1 MAKEIKMENKLLA
14 MDKAKVI
21 ALGILGVVVLWIG
34 SGMIFRAEKAPET
47 SRPGGKANPDEAATT
62 VKIIRSKAE
71 PFQSGVILQGR
82 TNASRSVDLRAEV
95 SGRVE
100 KILVDRGQP
109 VKQGQEI
116 LLIAVND
123 RAARLAQAK
132 ASLTQR
138 DMQAEGARQLAK
150 QSFQSQV
157 KLAEAEAQLAQA
169 RADVSRFELDLA
181 NTRIKAPFDGVME
194 TRLVDDGALLNVGDR
209 IGTVVDLNPI
219 KITAQLSERNV
230 GDAKTGLPAKIVLT
244 DGRTLDGQV
253 TYIASVSDPN
263 TRTFAIE
270 VMAPNPERKVLSG
283 LAAQLR
289 LPFGQNTAHRISSSV
304 MTLADDGK
312 IGVKG
317 VDADN
322 KVQFWPVQKIDDS
335 ADGTWVTGLP
345 DQLDLIVVGQEY
357 VAVGQKVKPV
367 SAEAKSN

>member
-47 SRPGGKANPDEAATT
+47 SRPGGKASPEEAATT

-150 QSFQSQV
+150 QSF
-157 KLAEAEAQLAQA
+157 
-169 RADVSRFELDLA
+169 
-181 NTRIKAPFDGVME
+181 
-194 TRLVDDGALLNVGDR
+194 
-209 IGTVVDLNPI
+209 
-219 KITAQLSERNV
+219 
-230 GDAKTGLPAKIVLT
+230 
-244 DGRTLDGQV
+244 
-253 TYIASVSDPN
+253 
-263 TRTFAIE
+263 
-270 VMAPNPERKVLSG
+270 
-283 LAAQLR
+283 
-289 LPFGQNTAHRISSSV
+289 
-304 MTLADDGK
+304 
-312 IGVKG
+312 
-317 VDADN
+317 
-322 KVQFWPVQKIDDS
+322 
-335 ADGTWVTGLP
+335 
-345 DQLDLIVVGQEY
+345 
-357 VAVGQKVKPV
+357 
-367 SAEAKSN
+367 